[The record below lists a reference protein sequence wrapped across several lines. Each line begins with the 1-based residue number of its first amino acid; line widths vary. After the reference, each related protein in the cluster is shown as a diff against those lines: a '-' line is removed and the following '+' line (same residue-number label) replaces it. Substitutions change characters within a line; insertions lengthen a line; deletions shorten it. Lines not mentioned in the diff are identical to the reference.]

1 MSALFDIT
9 VDSISSTAG
18 LVAGALIVLAAVLPK
33 ILNSIKGD
41 SIEGTVLQRIS
52 RHEKRMDRMD
62 RVIHQQAVHL
72 TRFEVVVLHLVAL
85 LVANGVSIP
94 KHLQEEVDEL
104 TLHKGDVEDSTLK
117 EDDK

>member
-52 RHEKRMDRMD
+52 RHEKRMTELFTNR
-62 RVIHQQAVHL
+62 L
-72 TRFEVVVLHLVAL
+72 YTLPAL
-85 LVANGVSIP
+85 RL
-94 KHLQEEVDEL
+94 LFC
-104 TLHKGDVEDSTLK
+104 TL
-117 EDDK
+117 